1 MNPIVYTNTSTQ
13 NARFYFNI
21 TNTGSSLDYITIL
34 RSQMDISGPLG
45 SGEALGVSSPEFGR
59 SLGPGVTGQMMVIVQ
74 WTGLQNSPA
83 GAVQLGNYTISVPFK
98 SEASGSIETVKV
110 RVVANKDT
118 GEYEPDTNINIT
130 PAEHSVGNVSV
141 TQYSIPDSIW
151 TLGGSSNLNVM
162 ATAPMNHGG
171 GATKGA
177 GTGEI
182 TTGGSFYGIV
192 NGKVSWNYTF
202 PSPSPFVTASNASQW
217 QATDTYIS
225 VSNDGKYAA
234 GMDWNG
240 WLYLFNAT
248 SGKVLWSTNRS
259 QDVNPLYPPNSKLGV
274 GFLTSG
280 ATAFSSDDRLVAA
293 AGTDGDLVMFNTT
306 TGQARWSKPFSA
318 EIRALAFTS
327 DGKLAVGSGDWHLYL
342 LNATTGATV
351 WKANDYFWPFF
362 FIAINQNSSLIGS
375 GGKDSEFN
383 VWNLSTGQLKFHEN
397 YTGASVGFVSGGGI
411 ANNGDFMASM
421 WSGGNGVF
429 YYNKYGQLL
438 WKHSINGAVAAIA
451 QDGNYTLVSGYNPVS
466 NENYIYLL
474 DNTGSVIWN
483 YTPNT
488 QTSCLSTISP
498 FPRVQPKFVRL
509 YESPNHRTLI
519 GAVACIG
526 GTVFYLKIPVYNTPP
541 STPNPNNN
549 GGLGFGNGN
558 AQPQPPLPN
567 GGKLNGSNGTLPPCT
582 QNCAAGGSVNTTNST
597 RPPQPNGAGNGNLP
611 PCTQHCA
618 VGGSSGTTTPTPGNA
633 TAVNGQPTAPSTMAP
648 AGPQPTVQP
657 NTTEQTTI
665 AQNSS
670 GTQSQPSIW
679 NQIVN
684 FLENLFKGL

>member
-1 MNPIVYTNTSTQ
+1 LSISSISHAQQASFTVTAVNPIVYTNTSTQ

-21 TNTGSSLDYITIL
+21 TNTGTTLDYITIQ

-45 SGEALGVSSPEFGR
+45 SGEALGIASPEFGR
-59 SLGPGVTGQMMVIVQ
+59 SVGPGDAGQMMVIVQ
-74 WTGLQNSPA
+74 WTGFQNSQA
-83 GAVQLGNYTISVPFK
+83 GPVQLGNYTVSVPFK
-98 SEASGSIETVKV
+98 SEATGAIQTVDVK
-110 RVVANKDT
+110 VVANDNT
-118 GEYEPDTNINIT
+118 GMNEQDTNINIT
-130 PAEHSVGNVSV
+130 PAEHSVGDVSI
-141 TQYSIPDSIW
+141 TQYNISDSIW
-151 TLGGSSNLNVM
+151 TLGGSSNLSVM

-171 GATKGA
+171 GATKGMS
-177 GTGEI
+177 TGEI
-182 TTGGSFYGIV
+182 TTGGAFYGISNGRV
-192 NGKVSWNYTF
+192 NWNYNF
-202 PSPSPFVTASNASQW
+202 SSLSQFVTASNASQW

-259 QDVNPLYPPNSKLGV
+259 QDVNPLYPQNSKLGI

-280 ATAFSSDDRLVAA
+280 ATAFSPDDRLVAA
-293 AGTDGDLVMFNTT
+293 AGSNGNLVMFNTT
-306 TGQARWSKPFSA
+306 TGRALWSKPFSA
-318 EIRALAFTS
+318 EIRALAFT
-327 DGKLAVGSGDWHLYL
+327 GNGNLAVGSGDWHLYL

-351 WKANDYFWPFF
+351 WAANDYFWPFF
-362 FIAINQNSSLIGS
+362 FIAINQNSSLIGT

-397 YTGASVGFVSGGGI
+397 YTGASTGFVSGGGI
-411 ANNGDFMASM
+411 ANDGSFMVSM

-438 WKHSINGAVAAIA
+438 WKHSINGAVAAMT

-474 DNTGSVIWN
+474 DSTGSVIWN

-509 YESPNHRTLI
+509 YETSNHRTLI

-526 GTVFYLKIPVYNTPP
+526 GTVFYLKIPIYNTPP

-558 AQPQPPLPN
+558 AQSQSPQPN
-567 GGKLNGSNGTLPPCT
+567 GGQHNSSNGTLPPCT
-582 QNCAAGGSVNTTNST
+582 QNCAIGGDNGTQVSPPRPANGTAPTSV
-597 RPPQPNGAGNGNLP
+597 PGGQPN
-611 PCTQHCA
+611 
-618 VGGSSGTTTPTPGNA
+618 
-633 TAVNGQPTAPSTMAP
+633 
-648 AGPQPTVQP
+648 PQPTIQQNVSTIPQSSIQP
-657 NTTEQTTI
+657 TSTANQS
-665 AQNSS
+665 NSVNGGS
-670 GTQSQPSIW
+670 GSIISDII
-679 NQIVN
+679 NAIIK
-684 FLENLFKGL
+684 FFSSL